1 MDVTDYRKAVA
12 ANRREHGFEAVEERT
27 EAFERL
33 WATRETDDTLGDVA
47 VLATLVEAPEADAA
61 TLADTA
67 AAFRDVLADSVDPR
81 PGRADGGEAPTPI
94 GYVTFATPEPDASLL
109 AAMNGFTVAK
119 RRTNVFPLV
128 YDTEAERLHR
138 HEVPRL
144 KGRGIYRRQA
154 DDAERLF
161 EV

>member
-1 MDVTDYRKAVA
+1 MDTSQYRAAVA
-12 ANRREHGFEAVEERT
+12 ANGRDHGFEAVDEGAAE
-27 EAFERL
+27 FDRL
-33 WATRETDDTLGDVA
+33 WSIRETDDTVGEVA
-47 VLATLVEAPEADAA
+47 VLATLVEVEGLDAA
-61 TLADTA
+61 ELVDTA
-67 AAFRDVLADSVDPR
+67 ASFRDVLAETVDPR

-94 GYVTFATPEPDASLL
+94 GYVTFAVPDPDAVLL
-109 AAMNGFTVAK
+109 DAMNGFTVAK

-128 YDTEAERLHR
+128 YDTSAERLHR
-138 HEVPRL
+138 HQVPRL

>member
-1 MDVTDYRKAVA
+1 MDISDYRAAVA
-12 ANRREHGFEAVEERT
+12 ANRREHGFEAVDERT
-27 EAFERL
+27 DAFERL
-33 WATRETDDTLGDVA
+33 WATSETDDTLGEVV
-47 VLATLVEAPEADAA
+47 VLATLVEADGTDAETLLDAA
-61 TLADTA
+61 A
-67 AAFRDVLADSVDPR
+67 ALRDVLADTVDPR
-81 PGRADGGEAPTPI
+81 PGRADGGEAPTPV
-94 GYVTFATPEPDASLL
+94 GYVTLATPDPDAALL
-109 AAMNGFTVAK
+109 DAMSGFTVAK

-161 EV
+161 DV

>member
-1 MDVTDYRKAVA
+1 MDISDYRASVA
-12 ANRREHGFEAVEERT
+12 ANRREHGFEAVDGRT
-27 EAFERL
+27 DEFDRL

-47 VLATLVEAPEADAA
+47 VLATLVAAEGADAE

-67 AAFRDVLADSVDPR
+67 AAFRDVLADTVDPR
-81 PGRADGGEAPTPI
+81 PGRADGGEAPTPV
-94 GYVTFATPEPDASLL
+94 GYVTLATPDPDPSLL

-128 YDTEAERLHR
+128 YDTNAERLHR

-154 DDAERLF
+154 IDAERLF
-161 EV
+161 NV

>member
-1 MDVTDYRKAVA
+1 MDSSQYREAVA
-12 ANRREHGFEAVEERT
+12 ANRRKHGFEAVDGCGE
-27 EAFERL
+27 FDRL
-33 WATRETDDTLGDVA
+33 WAARETDDTLGDVA
-47 VLATLVEAPEADAA
+47 VLATLVDGEGLDAA
-61 TLADTA
+61 GLVEVASS
-67 AAFRDVLADSVDPR
+67 FRDVLADRIDAR
-81 PGRADGGEAPTPI
+81 PQRADGGESSTPI
-94 GYVTFATPEPDASLL
+94 GYVAFAAPDPDASLL
-109 AAMNGFTVAK
+109 GAVSGFTVAK

-161 EV
+161 EA